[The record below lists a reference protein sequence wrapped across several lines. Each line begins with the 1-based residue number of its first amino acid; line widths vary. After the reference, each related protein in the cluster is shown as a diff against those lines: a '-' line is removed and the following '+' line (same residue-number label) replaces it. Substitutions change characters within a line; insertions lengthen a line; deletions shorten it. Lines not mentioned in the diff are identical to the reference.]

1 MKTVVVIPTYNEAEN
16 IIPLIREILNVSAH
30 LEVLIVDDDSPDGTW
45 RLVEKE
51 AKTNGKVQLLRRT
64 TDRGRGLAGIEG
76 FTRALSHGADRVV
89 EMDADYSHDPGSL
102 PVLIDASS
110 SADLVIG
117 SRYVSGGRDEER
129 GIARRLVSSLAR
141 GYLRW
146 VLGLSVH
153 DPASGYRCFRREA
166 LDALLKKRIRAR
178 DPFIIAET
186 LFYCT
191 RMGMRIVEVP
201 IVFKNRRTGSSK
213 LSVITLLEYL
223 FKALQLRLSWR
234 GGLKESL

>member
-1 MKTVVVIPTYNEAEN
+1 MKTVVVVPTYNEAEN

-30 LEVLIVDDDSPDGTW
+30 PEVLIVDDDSPDGTW
-45 RLVEKE
+45 RLVENE
-51 AKTNGKVQLLRRT
+51 AKRNGKVHLLRRT

-76 FTRALSHGADRVV
+76 FRRALSLGADRVV
-89 EMDADYSHDPGSL
+89 EMDADFSHDPVSL

-117 SRYVSGGRDEER
+117 SRYVSGGRDEDR
-129 GIARRLVSSLAR
+129 GIARRLMSALAR

-166 LDALLKKRIRAR
+166 LEALLKERIKAR

-191 RMGMRIVEVP
+191 RKGMRIVEVP
-201 IVFKNRRTGSSK
+201 IVFKNRKAGSSK
-213 LSVITLLEYL
+213 LSVTTLLKYL
-223 FKALQLRLSWR
+223 FRALQLRLSCRAWR
-234 GGLKESL
+234 EEPL